1 MASAAGRSNR
11 PEFCGPKPPAAEHRL
26 PLPRPTRGA
35 DRSKCGLQSACQKV
49 VSWCVYLRQSMAA
62 TTHRLETGKNGRVR
76 KTIGREC
83 VRAAFSPLP
92 PYPTGFFRGCPRARA
107 STRCRTRAALLK
119 LASTQRTHARV
130 KGRRI
135 CKSVTMAAQ
144 AIDLAG
150 VEGARDT
157 GVTQAW
163 TQHAGSRSHSTVKR
177 CAAER
182 VQKLRD
188 CLRIDL
194 LDCRRS
200 SATSDFRRQHTCRH
214 DELIFPCST
223 YPVA

>member
-1 MASAAGRSNR
+1 LRAKAASGRASASASAANSRRRSLEMRIRIRVSKGRVMV
-11 PEFCGPKPPAAEHRL
+11 RL
-26 PLPRPTRGA
+26 STAIHGCHNAPTRNGEKWPREK
-35 DRSKCGLQSACQKV
+35 DNRSRVCAGGL
-49 VSWCVYLRQSMAA
+49 L
-62 TTHRLETGKNGRVR
+62 
-76 KTIGREC
+76 
-83 VRAAFSPLP
+83 PLP